1 MKKTKFYKG
10 QALISLL
17 IFSVIAIAIAAVS
30 MTIVMNSRQ
39 KTYLSQEVLNV
50 ENAALSGLELGL
62 MAIIR
67 NPSYIGESLSVNGS
81 DVSIQVTDTQSYK
94 NIHVTAAAGNATFKI
109 EAQVKFENNRLIILS
124 KKAVY

>member
-81 DVSIQVTDTQSYK
+81 DVSIQVTDTQSHK
-94 NIHVTAAAGNATFKI
+94 NIYVTAAAGNATFKI